1 MCYSPEI
8 SLITFIIGILGSLF
22 LYLDNF
28 KSEAFF
34 YGWVV
39 LMQLVEYFIWKNQP
53 CNDMNKKITNI
64 GMFINNMEPIV
75 LWISILL
82 FSNKIL
88 PLQVNIYMVLLLLFT
103 IIYTKK
109 YLENPIEC
117 TSTTPDSK
125 PYLQWNW
132 NRGNFS
138 THYYAIFLI
147 GMILLSGYGLN
158 NGLFQSIMYGVSFI
172 ISYYLFG
179 KKKSIGNIWCFLA
192 AFMPWLLIL
201 YRKLI

>member
-1 MCYSPEI
+1 
-8 SLITFIIGILGSLF
+8 
-22 LYLDNF
+22 
-28 KSEAFF
+28 
-34 YGWVV
+34 
-39 LMQLVEYFIWKNQP
+39 
-53 CNDMNKKITNI
+53 
-64 GMFINNMEPIV
+64 MEPIV

-117 TSTTPDSK
+117 TSPTHDSK

-138 THYYAIFLI
+138 TYYYAIFLI
-147 GMILLSGYGLN
+147 GIILLAGYGLD
-158 NGLFQSIMYGVSFI
+158 NGIFQSIIYGLSFI

-192 AFMPWLLIL
+192 AFMPWLLIF